1 MSRLTHAFTAKSDF
15 TTLVTSH
22 EQNFQSFQGY
32 GSTLI
37 KKMGYSPDAYAQMAI
52 QLAVYRLHGKQV
64 GTYEATQMRPF
75 LHGRTETT
83 RTVSKESADFVKSM
97 GMMAN
102 INDNSSSLEAK
113 RSLLQKAVKSHVNF
127 ISNAAK
133 GKEFDRHLFGI
144 SMLAN
149 EEDPMPSLYADPLFV
164 RSKRWRVS
172 TSHLTH
178 PNIDNWGFGEVV
190 PDGLGVGYAVKSDSC
205 VFNICARKEQGWT
218 DKFSH
223 LLEEALLE
231 MKTLHNPTLSK
242 L

>member
-113 RSLLQKAVKSHVNF
+113 RSLLQKAVKSQ
-127 ISNAAK
+127 
-133 GKEFDRHLFGI
+133 
-144 SMLAN
+144 MLQRERN
-149 EEDPMPSLYADPLFV
+149 LIDTCLGSLCWLMRKIQCLPYMQILYSSDL
-164 RSKRWRVS
+164 R
-172 TSHLTH
+172 
-178 PNIDNWGFGEVV
+178 DGE
-190 PDGLGVGYAVKSDSC
+190 
-205 VFNICARKEQGWT
+205 
-218 DKFSH
+218 
-223 LLEEALLE
+223 
-231 MKTLHNPTLSK
+231 
-242 L
+242 